1 MTDPALARA
10 LDAVA
15 AAAGLAGTDPD
26 AARTEATQLAAS
38 VAESSPG
45 AFVDWADALGG
56 EPDAAA
62 FVATAHRGRRWR
74 SAPTPALAELVRR
87 RSEHAGALAEA
98 LVDVCTAAATLGR
111 PGEQVL
117 GTSQL
122 AAAAQLA
129 AVRPAPAAPAPPSEP
144 VAGPTPPAGERSF
157 LAQAP
162 ALLTRVL
169 ERLTEVDRE
178 AAEARQR
185 RVQQTPWDLDLD
197 PGTPFA
203 PGAFGD
209 LSTLGTG
216 PAPLRG
222 SSPDQRAGADPDP
235 ARADPARAEPVGGPP
250 GSHPGDP
257 LDGLSTPP
265 GQGQAAGDPSTSP
278 VPPEPEPPTL
288 EELLAELDA
297 LVGLRTV
304 KAEIHRQAAVLG
316 VEKLRAGK
324 GLRNATLTRHLV
336 FTGNPGT
343 GKTTVAR
350 LVAGIYRALGLLSG
364 GQLVEVDRSELV
376 AGYLGQ
382 TALKTAEVVQRA
394 AGGVLFVDEAY
405 SLTGDQYGTEAVD
418 TLVKEMEDRRE
429 DLVVIVAGYPL
440 PMSLFVAQNPGL
452 ASRFRT
458 TIEFEDHTDA
468 ELTQILELL
477 CRQADYDLAPGAA
490 ERFGEIL
497 SLTPRDQ
504 GFGNGRFAR
513 NCLEAAIG
521 RHAWRL
527 RGVPDPDVAA
537 LRTLVAEDFELPRL
551 RAPGPAAVQTVP
563 EHVTRPDPPV
573 ADGQDGRDQR

>member
-15 AAAGLAGTDPD
+15 AAARLAGTDPD
-26 AARTEATQLAAS
+26 TARTEATQLAAS

-45 AFVDWADALGG
+45 AFVDWAEALGG
-56 EPDAAA
+56 EPSAEA
-62 FVATAHRGRRWR
+62 FMATAHRGRRWR

-87 RSEHAGALAEA
+87 RSQHAPALAEA

-129 AVRPAPAAPAPPSEP
+129 AVRPTSPP
-144 VAGPTPPAGERSF
+144 PTPATGDVPADDVSAPTGEDSF
-157 LAQAP
+157 LSQAP

-169 ERLTEVDRE
+169 DRLTEVDRE
-178 AAEARQR
+178 AAETQRR
-185 RVQQTPWDLDLD
+185 RVQQAPWNLDLD

-209 LSTLGTG
+209 LSTLGSRPTG
-216 PAPLRG
+216 PQPGRPDAVDPGPTAPERT
-222 SSPDQRAGADPDP
+222 S
-235 ARADPARAEPVGGPP
+235 
-250 GSHPGDP
+250 
-257 LDGLSTPP
+257 
-265 GQGQAAGDPSTSP
+265 AGDPEP
-278 VPPEPEPPTL
+278 LGRAADADPPAEEETEPAPTL

-297 LVGLRTV
+297 LVGLETV
-304 KAEIHRQAAVLG
+304 KAEIHRQAAVLS
-316 VEKLRAGK
+316 VEKLRAEK
-324 GLRNATLTRHLV
+324 GLKNATLTRHLV

-350 LVAGIYRALGLLSG
+350 LVAGIYRALGLLSK

-382 TALKTAEVVQRA
+382 TALKTAEVVARA
-394 AGGVLFVDEAY
+394 EGGVLFVDEAY

-418 TLVKEMEDRRE
+418 TLVKEMEDRRD

-458 TIEFEDHTDA
+458 TIEFQDYTDT
-468 ELTQILELL
+468 ELSQILELL

-490 ERFGEIL
+490 ERFAEIL
-497 SLTPRDQ
+497 ALTPRDQ

-521 RHAWRL
+521 HHAWRL
-527 RGVPDPDVAA
+527 RGVSDPDVAT
-537 LRTLVAEDFELPRL
+537 LRTLVAEDLELPRL
-551 RAPGPAAVQTVP
+551 QAPGTAAVQTVP
-563 EHVTRPDPPV
+563 EHVTWPDQPV
-573 ADGQDGRDQR
+573 ATSDDEGDAR